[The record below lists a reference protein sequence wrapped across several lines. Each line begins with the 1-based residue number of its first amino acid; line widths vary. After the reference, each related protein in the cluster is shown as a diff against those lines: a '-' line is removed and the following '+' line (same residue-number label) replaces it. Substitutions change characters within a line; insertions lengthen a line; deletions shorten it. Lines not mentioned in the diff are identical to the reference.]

1 MAIKDLQV
9 RQGNVDLVV
18 EVVDKGEVREFE
30 KFGKKGRVCTAK
42 VKDESGEVAL
52 TLWNDQV
59 DQINLG
65 DRVHIINGYV
75 NEFQGEKQLT
85 TGKFGKLEVVESK
98 GVSKDEE
105 TEAEVLEGEK
115 TDEGEKV
122 LTEDEKT
129 EEELLDESTE
139 PLTDEEKIEEEN
151 VE

>member
-1 MAIKDLQV
+1 MAIKDLKA
-9 RQGNVDLVV
+9 RQGNVDLVF

-30 KFGKKGRVCTAK
+30 KFGRKGKVCTAK
-42 VKDESGEVAL
+42 VKDNSGEIAL
-52 TLWNDQV
+52 TLWNEQV
-59 DQINLG
+59 DMVNIG
-65 DRVHIINGYV
+65 DKFHIINGYV
-75 NEFQGEKQLT
+75 NEFQGERQLT
-85 TGKFGKLEVVESK
+85 TGKFGKLELVGSK
-98 GVSKDEE
+98 DVSRDEE

-139 PLTDEEKIEEEN
+139 PLTEEEE